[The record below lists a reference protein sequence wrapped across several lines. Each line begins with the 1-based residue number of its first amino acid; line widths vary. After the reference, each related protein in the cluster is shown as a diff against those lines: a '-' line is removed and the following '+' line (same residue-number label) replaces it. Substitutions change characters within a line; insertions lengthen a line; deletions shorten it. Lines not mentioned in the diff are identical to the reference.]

1 MRNFVKHL
9 FQSVS
14 ASREIQQK
22 TGFRV
27 QSLLFVFINFHLFL
41 AEKANYE
48 TKLKKVERV
57 TPHKNK
63 T

>member
-1 MRNFVKHL
+1 MRIFVKHL

-48 TKLKKVERV
+48 TKLKKWKE
-57 TPHKNK
+57 
-63 T
+63 